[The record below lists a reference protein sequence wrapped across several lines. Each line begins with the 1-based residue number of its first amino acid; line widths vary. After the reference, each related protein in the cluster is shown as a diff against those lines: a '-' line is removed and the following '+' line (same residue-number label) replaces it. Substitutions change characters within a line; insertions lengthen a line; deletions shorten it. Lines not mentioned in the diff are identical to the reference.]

1 MPQAISNRRL
11 DEDEFFAERQEVLA
25 QWPTGKE
32 IDLDEAIEFH
42 KSLPASK
49 NFPSKLRYAREH
61 GEIYASTGMGKAT
74 LEEQLEL
81 YLYVEKEGRADLL
94 GLSPDSLT
102 RQNNYQAAQRG
113 LEESLRTGRSVLNGF
128 PVVNYG
134 VKAIRKLV
142 EAVSCPIQPRYG
154 AADARLCDEILLA
167 GGCSSSAPDLFMDF
181 WQHSAR
187 VPLEKVI
194 RTHQYVARLM
204 SYYNER
210 GVQICAGAQGFYG
223 AGIPPSLQTATVIIS
238 SALQAGQGVKYLYV
252 ACTGHGNLVQDV
264 ASARVRLRLAKE
276 YLARLGC
283 PDVEFFW
290 GLSFNLMQYPAE
302 AGASLAVVF
311 MNTLMAKLIGA
322 QLSDVRTVA
331 EAKAIPTK
339 EDIANTFRTAK
350 VMENYLQPQKLQ
362 VDEQACRLEEEMQ
375 EKEARAILEKVL
387 EFGDGDILVGAAK
400 AVEVGVLDNP
410 FAANR
415 AAAGKVMGV
424 KDAEGAIRY
433 LDIGNLP
440 FPSEV
445 VEYHREKIAQRERKT
460 GRKVDYE
467 TIVNDLLAVSRGYL
481 V

>member
-1 MPQAISNRRL
+1 L
-11 DEDEFFAERQEVLA
+11 EEDEFFAERAEVLA

-32 IDLDEAIEFH
+32 IDLEEAVEYH
-42 KSLPASK
+42 KSLPPTKS
-49 NFPSKLRYAREH
+49 FVHKLRYAKEH

-81 YLYVEKEGRADLL
+81 YRYVEREGQADLL
-94 GLSPDSLT
+94 GMSPDSLT
-102 RQNNYQAAQRG
+102 RQNDYQAVQKG
-113 LEESLRTGRSVLNGF
+113 LEESLRTGKSVLNGF

-142 EAVSCPIQPRYG
+142 EAVGCPIQPRYG

-167 GGCSSSAPDLFMDF
+167 GGCTGSAPDLFMDF

-187 VPLEKVI
+187 VPLEKVM
-194 RTHQYVARLM
+194 RTHQYVCRLI
-204 SYYNER
+204 SYYTER
-210 GVQICAGAQGFYG
+210 GVPMYAAAQGFYG
-223 AGIPPSLQTATVIIS
+223 AGIPPSLQTATVIVS
-238 SALQAGQGVKYLYV
+238 SALQAGQGVKHLYV
-252 ACTGHGNLVQDV
+252 ACVGHGNLVQDV
-264 ASARVRLRLAKE
+264 ASARVRLRLARE
-276 YLARLGC
+276 YLARLGYA
-283 PDVEFFW
+283 DVEFFW

-302 AGASLAVVF
+302 AGPSLAVVF
-311 MNTLMAKLIGA
+311 MNTLMGKLIGA
-322 QLSDVRTVA
+322 QLSDIRTVA

-350 VMENYLQPQKLQ
+350 VIQNYLQPQKLE
-362 VDEQACRLEEEMQ
+362 VDREACRLEEEMQ
-375 EKEARAILEKVL
+375 EKEVRSILEKVL

-415 AAAGKVMGV
+415 AAAGKVMGI

-445 VEYHREKIAQRERKT
+445 VEYHREKIAQREKRS